1 MMFNKYRA
9 RKTTV
14 DNITFDSKREA
25 MRYIYLR
32 DSMKRGD
39 ISDLQMQVKFVL
51 IPAQY
56 ECDRTGRLSG
66 KIRGRLLEREVT
78 YKADFVYKD
87 ANGNEVVEDVKG
99 IRTTAWVIKRK
110 LMLYVHNIRV
120 VEV

>member
-1 MMFNKYRA
+1 MWNKYKA
-9 RKTTV
+9 KKTQV
-14 DNITFDSKREA
+14 DGIWFDSKKEA
-25 MRYIYLR
+25 QRFIYLR

-39 ISDLQMQVKFVL
+39 ISDLQMQVKFLL

-56 ECDRTGRLSG
+56 EHDRTGRLSG

-99 IRTTAWVIKRK
+99 VRTPVWKIKRK